1 MPILRPADDQELL
14 PNPIHDLLSDV
25 LQEAAAVPGSDI
37 IGPPE
42 ILPDVPASRLLAP
55 STLTPL
61 VARAAHLLGLDAAIV
76 FTVLARGWSSIAGLV
91 TLALIARFLSPAEQG
106 YYYTFYPLVNLQII
120 FELGFSVV
128 ILQTASHEAAHLT
141 LHPNGTIDGPR
152 VHVARL
158 ASTLAKAVRWYSV
171 AALILLAILIP
182 AGSAFFSRH
191 ATPGQ
196 TVHWLGPWIL
206 AAIATTFTFQIDPV
220 FSFLEGCGYV
230 PQVARARLAQ
240 AVTGSL
246 LGWLALRLHHGLYAP
261 GCMISGQAIAGSL
274 FLLTRRHLLLGLSRM
289 SVAPAERVSWRTDI
303 WPFQWR
309 MAISWVCGY
318 FTFQLFTPVLFAHA
332 GAVEAGRMGMSLNIA
347 GALSTIAVAWMNTKA
362 APFGKLIAR
371 RQFVELDRSFRRAL
385 TQSTAINLLGASF
398 VFVATLILA
407 AHRVPLA
414 ARLLAPLPFAMLL
427 VGSIGN
433 NIVSAEAMYLRAHK
447 QEKFMVNSIV
457 GALYTVPMVWLLGSS
472 FGSLGIASG
481 YLAGTLVIGLGFG
494 TYTFLKYRR
503 QWHV

>member
-1 MPILRPADDQELL
+1 MPIPRPADDQALL
-14 PNPIHDLLSDV
+14 QSATSVPGLDSIPPPDIFLEPV
-25 LQEAAAVPGSDI
+25 AAPEAADSGK
-37 IGPPE
+37 
-42 ILPDVPASRLLAP
+42 P
-55 STLTPL
+55 SFL
-61 VARAAHLLGLDAAIV
+61 RRSAHLLGLDAAIV
-76 FTVLARGWSSIAGLV
+76 FTVLARGWSSVAGLV

-141 LHPNGTIDGPR
+141 LRPDGEILGPR
-152 VHVARL
+152 VHAARL

-171 AALILLAILIP
+171 AALVLLAVLLP
-182 AGSAFFSRH
+182 AGFSFFSRH
-191 ATPGQ
+191 GTPGQ
-196 TVHWLGPWIL
+196 AVHWVGPWIL
-206 AAIATTFTFQIDPV
+206 AAVATTFTFQIDPV

-230 PQVARARLAQ
+230 PQIARARLTQ

-246 LGWLALRLHHGLYAP
+246 LAWLALRLHHGLFAP
-261 GCMISGQAIAGSL
+261 GCMIGGQALAGAVFL
-274 FLLTRRHLLLGLSRM
+274 FTRRKLLRTLLRM
-289 SVAPAERVSWRTDI
+289 KVEPAERVSWRADI

-347 GALSTIAVAWMNTKA
+347 GALSTIAIAWMNTKA
-362 APFGKLIAR
+362 APFGRLIAR
-371 RQFVELDRSFRRAL
+371 HQFRELDRSFRRAL
-385 TQSTAINLLGASF
+385 TQSTAINLLGAVC
-398 VFVATLILA
+398 VFVGALILS
-407 AHRVPLA
+407 AHHIPLA

-427 VGSIGN
+427 AGSIGN

-447 QEKFMVNSIV
+447 QEKFMINSIV
-457 GALYTVPMVWLLGSS
+457 GALYTVPMVWLLGSN

-481 YLAGTLVIGLGFG
+481 YLAGTVVIGLGFG
-494 TYTFLKYRR
+494 TYTFQKYRR
-503 QWHV
+503 AWHA

>member
-1 MPILRPADDQELL
+1 MPILRPPDDQELL
-14 PNPIHDLLSDV
+14 HD
-25 LQEAAAVPGSDI
+25 AAAIPGPDI
-37 IGPPE
+37 VGPPE
-42 ILPDVPASRLLAP
+42 ILPDAPPRVRRSSSAAGTLLG
-55 STLTPL
+55 
-61 VARAAHLLGLDAAIV
+61 RAAHLLGLDAAIV
-76 FTVLARGWSSIAGLV
+76 FTVLARGWSSVAGLV

-128 ILQTASHEAAHLT
+128 ILQTASHEAAHLI
-141 LHPNGTIDGPR
+141 LQPDGTIAGPR
-152 VHVARL
+152 IHMARL

-191 ATPGQ
+191 TAPGQ

-206 AAIATTFTFQIDPV
+206 AAVATTFTFQIDPL

-240 AVTGSL
+240 AITGSL

-261 GCMISGQAIAGSL
+261 GCMISGQAIAGSA
-274 FLLTRRHLLLGLSRM
+274 FLLTRRRLLLRLTRM
-289 SVAPAERVSWRTDI
+289 QVERAERVSWRTDI

-347 GALSTIAVAWMNTKA
+347 GALSTIAIAWMNTKA

-371 RQFVELDRSFRRAL
+371 KQFAELDRSFRRAL
-385 TQSTAINLLGASF
+385 TQSTAINLLGAGF
-398 VFVATLILA
+398 VFVASLVLA
-407 AHRVPLA
+407 AHHLPLA

-427 VGSIGN
+427 AGSIGN

-447 QEKFMVNSIV
+447 QEKFMINSIV
-457 GALYTVPMVWLLGSS
+457 GALYTVPMVWLLGSR
-472 FGSLGIASG
+472 FGSLGIAGG
-481 YLAGTLVIGLGFG
+481 YLAGTLIIGLGFG
-494 TYTFLKYRR
+494 TYTFLTYRR
-503 QWHV
+503 QWHA

>member
-1 MPILRPADDQELL
+1 MPMLRPADDQELL
-14 PNPIHDLLSDV
+14 QN
-25 LQEAAAVPGSDI
+25 AAILPGPDI

-42 ILPDVPASRLLAP
+42 ILPDRPASTGQSP
-55 STLTPL
+55 SALGHFL
-61 VARAAHLLGLDAAIV
+61 ARASHLLGLDAAIV

-91 TLALIARFLSPAEQG
+91 TLALIAHFLSPAEQG

-141 LHPNGTIDGPR
+141 LHPDGSIAGPR

-158 ASTLAKAVRWYSV
+158 ASTLAKAVRWYSA
-171 AALILLAILIP
+171 AALILLAILVP
-182 AGSAFFSRH
+182 AGIAFFSRH
-191 ATPGQ
+191 TTPGQ

-206 AAIATTFTFQIDPV
+206 AVVATTFTFQIDPI

-230 PQVARARLAQ
+230 PEVARARLAQ
-240 AVTGSL
+240 AITGSL
-246 LGWLALRLHHGLYAP
+246 LGWLALRTHHGLFAP
-261 GCMISGQAIAGSL
+261 GCMIGGQAIAGSL
-274 FLLTRRHLLLGLSRM
+274 FLLTRRRLLLGLKRM
-289 SVAPAERVSWRTDI
+289 QVEPQERVSWRTDI

-347 GALSTIAVAWMNTKA
+347 GALSTIAIAWMNTKA
-362 APFGKLIAR
+362 GPFGKLIAR
-371 RQFVELDRSFRRAL
+371 RQFAELDQSFRRAL
-385 TQSTAINLLGASF
+385 TQSTAINLLGAGVIFIGS
-398 VFVATLILA
+398 LILA
-407 AHRVPLA
+407 AHHVPLA

-427 VGSIGN
+427 AGSIGN
-433 NIVSAEAMYLRAHK
+433 NIVAAEAMYLRAHK
-447 QEKFMVNSIV
+447 QERFMINSIV
-457 GALYTVPMVWLLGSS
+457 GALYTAPMVYLLGTR

-481 YLAGTLVIGLGFG
+481 YLAGTIVIGLGFG
-494 TYTFLKYRR
+494 TYTFLRWRR
-503 QWHV
+503 IWHG